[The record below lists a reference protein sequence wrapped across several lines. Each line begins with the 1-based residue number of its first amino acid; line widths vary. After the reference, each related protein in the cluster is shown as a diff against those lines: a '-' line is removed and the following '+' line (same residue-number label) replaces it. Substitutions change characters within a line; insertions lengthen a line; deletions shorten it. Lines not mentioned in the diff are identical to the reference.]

1 MHTVLGQIGESDCEI
16 LGGGAFAQPLNA
28 WSSFAYALFGLLV
41 VVRGLRAPAGQRLPQ
56 VVFGLTLVSVG
67 IGSVEFHG
75 PQPGWARLAHD
86 LSILAVLA
94 FVVVFDMATIY
105 SWSPARLW
113 SAFVGLVA
121 VLGVIT
127 AMAPD
132 IAIGAGAPLVVVAV
146 ITEIVIYRRG
156 LRGAGVKTRTVRLYG
171 IIASV
176 AVVGGLANVLGK
188 TGGPLCDPDGLLQL
202 HALWHFLTAVA
213 FGLWA
218 FIGFPRADADSPS
231 ASTAAQSR

>member
-1 MHTVLGQIGESDCEI
+1 MHTALGEIGESDCETI
-16 LGGGAFAQPLNA
+16 GGGAFAQPLNA
-28 WSSFAYALFGLLV
+28 WSSFAYVLVGLLV

-56 VVFGLTLVSVG
+56 TVFGLTLVWVG
-67 IGSVEFHG
+67 VGSVEFHG

-94 FVVVFDMATIY
+94 FVVVFDTAAIY

-113 SAFVGLVA
+113 SGFVGLVA

-127 AMAPD
+127 AVAPD

-146 ITEIVIYRRG
+146 ITEVVIYRRG
-156 LRGAGVKTRTVRLYG
+156 LRGAGVKTRTLRLYG
-171 IIASV
+171 TIASV
-176 AVVGGLANVLGK
+176 AVVGGFANVLGR
-188 TGGPLCDPDGLLQL
+188 TDGPLCDPDGLLQL
-202 HALWHFLTAVA
+202 HAVWHFLTAIA

-218 FIGFPRADADSPS
+218 FIGFPKVDADRL
-231 ASTAAQSR
+231 STSTVAQSR